1 MSTAAN
7 LNLKQNIDPLFLS
20 WKFIEKKVFSPVEK
34 RGIIQW
40 VKCYGDFLYNFWQLD
55 CPVSF
60 TPGKDSITGKI
71 LFTPLNLEY
80 SYSILFNLKKFDF
93 AISLKGIDDMQQ
105 SNFKLEN
112 SYDDQFFTELNYIDN
127 IWPLFGKI
135 EPVLKKMNIKE
146 IDYIL
151 KGVIVHPAMHQ
162 HIKYSELIPH
172 HIRIINGVNNPFL
185 FLYQLAFQLGDCFS
199 DFKKSEL
206 KNEEFNRITDLV
218 WRNIIQPEK
227 SVIQMSPGDFF
238 NL

>member
-1 MSTAAN
+1 MSMTAN
-7 LNLKQNIDPLFLS
+7 LNLQKNIDPLFLS

-55 CPVSF
+55 CPVNF
-60 TPGKDSITGKI
+60 TLERDLIKGKI

-93 AISLKGIDDMQQ
+93 TISLKDIDDMQQ
-105 SNFKLEN
+105 SIFKLEN
-112 SYDDQFFTELNYIDN
+112 SYDEKFFTESNYIKK

-135 EPVLKKMNIKE
+135 KPALKRMDIKE

-162 HIKYSELIPH
+162 HIEYSELIPH
-172 HIRIINGVNNPFL
+172 HIRIINGINNPFL

-206 KNEEFNRITDLV
+206 KNKEFNRITDLV
-218 WRNIIQPEK
+218 WKNIIKTEK
-227 SVIQMSPGDFF
+227 LEIQMSPGDFF